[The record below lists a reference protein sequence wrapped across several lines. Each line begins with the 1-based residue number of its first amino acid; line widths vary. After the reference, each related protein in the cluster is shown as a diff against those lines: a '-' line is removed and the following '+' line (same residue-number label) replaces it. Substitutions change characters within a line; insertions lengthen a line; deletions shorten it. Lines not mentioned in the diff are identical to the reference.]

1 MLDSDTNGLFGN
13 FSVAG
18 KISAQRYRII
28 SQQSSVLSG
37 ITRKVIVKDLFS
49 PDDDDKYDNSI
60 EEKIDVFNSGATT
73 NTNSKITSPK
83 SLLFKQ
89 QMKKS
94 KSSSTLPISKKKTT
108 NNVSSNKKKKIEE
121 EPSCTK
127 YNPKMEY
134 IWNKTITGPKWKT
147 IRGRQNHISYDD
159 KDFYINHEDIST
171 TNKKGFIEMSKQT
184 ARNGF
189 PVRNDLRI
197 RYEKKYVPE
206 PLNDKI
212 KPKHKLILSRSQGDL
227 FNNNNE
233 HKTEKKQRHFDFNVK
248 KIRTMPPSTRNC
260 LSPSYS
266 CDLMQRKCLLVPDF
280 RKTISR
286 EKVNQ
291 IKNQKK
297 IDIPFTNPEHTP
309 VFERPV
315 MMVFYDKRERPKK
328 KDFKGVDPSLYFNI
342 DKVFEKYNN
351 HKHSTVP
358 IFKKMISRPMNDKD
372 PLPSYMK
379 KIYTRAS
386 GYSTTDKTLKMNNF
400 SNGKYMTGYTSFF
413 PKRSF
418 NANINYALL
427 NSDKIDV
434 GLVENK
440 SEFGKLGTYLSRT
453 MRFYQKDIEDIMKEH
468 EGNKFDNVTY
478 KTIRNEDRR
487 SSSESKRIIRKIDN
501 MLENE
506 LNSEQ

>member
-1 MLDSDTNGLFGN
+1 
-13 FSVAG
+13 
-18 KISAQRYRII
+18 
-28 SQQSSVLSG
+28 
-37 ITRKVIVKDLFS
+37 
-49 PDDDDKYDNSI
+49 
-60 EEKIDVFNSGATT
+60 
-73 NTNSKITSPK
+73 
-83 SLLFKQ
+83 
-89 QMKKS
+89 
-94 KSSSTLPISKKKTT
+94 
-108 NNVSSNKKKKIEE
+108 
-121 EPSCTK
+121 
-127 YNPKMEY
+127 
-134 IWNKTITGPKWKT
+134 
-147 IRGRQNHISYDD
+147 
-159 KDFYINHEDIST
+159 
-171 TNKKGFIEMSKQT
+171 MSKQT

-206 PLNDKI
+206 PLNDKT
-212 KPKHKLILSRSQGDL
+212 KMKHKLILSRSQGDL
-227 FNNNNE
+227 FNNNR
-233 HKTEKKQRHFDFNVK
+233 TEKKQKHFDLNVK
-248 KIRTMPPSTRNC
+248 KIKTMPQSTRNC

-266 CDLMQRKCLLVPDF
+266 CALLQRKCLLVPDV

-286 EKVNQ
+286 EKVNK
-291 IKNQKK
+291 IKDQKK

-328 KDFKGVDPSLYFNI
+328 KDFKGVDPTLYFNI

-386 GYSTTDKTLKMNNF
+386 GYSTTDKTLQMNNF

-501 MLENE
+501 MVENE
-506 LNSEQ
+506 LNNEQ